1 MFGRLGI
8 GVLPVLSHFTGYL
21 RIAADEHNFTD
32 MTSGAVKGDLVWLF
46 RPLLVSESRNSIRLS
61 RLGIAS
67 LRPMIATSSNV
78 TLIGSVGSH

>member
-32 MTSGAVKGDLVWLF
+32 MTSGAVKGEPCLAISSPTGF
-46 RPLLVSESRNSIRLS
+46 RVPQFN
-61 RLGIAS
+61 
-67 LRPMIATSSNV
+67 
-78 TLIGSVGSH
+78 